1 MQPQTYTSSAL
12 SDRLQILD
20 PQDPTWRTVSFAC
33 FAPVTARHIGFA
45 IGPFEHVDLT
55 DFREMDED
63 DKLGQ
68 NAIKV
73 DGFCLPGRAEEL
85 RNTCMPMAKVRTLSL
100 PKTLERLLTT
110 LPGDRLFHR

>member
-1 MQPQTYTSSAL
+1 MQSQTYTNNAL

-55 DFREMDED
+55 DFREVDED

-73 DGFCLPGRAEEL
+73 DGFCMPGRAEEL
-85 RNTCMPMAKVRTLSL
+85 RNTCMPMAKVRTLCL
-100 PKTLERLLTT
+100 PNEFELVLMT
-110 LPGDRLFHR
+110 LPGD

>member
-1 MQPQTYTSSAL
+1 MQTQTYTNIAL
-12 SDRLQILD
+12 SDRFQIID

-55 DFREMDED
+55 DFREVDED

-85 RNTCMPMAKVRTLSL
+85 RNTCMPMAKVCAL
-100 PKTLERLLTT
+100 RLLHDHGSR
-110 LPGDRLFHR
+110 LIIRLGHRLFHC